1 MNLFRPYQMGE
12 PQRDARGRLVG
23 IDRYQDVLGRNWKRF
38 FLTGLVTMLGCL
50 PLAVGVAWAILSS
63 SVLVLL
69 PACLLGGAV
78 AGPFLACLYDT
89 ILRALRD
96 APGTWGQ
103 NYRRSL
109 AQNWKAALVPGALTG
124 LFLGAAAF
132 AGMMLFFWSTVR
144 PTAVTVVVYLF
155 SWLVFLVVSTLYW
168 PQLVL
173 FDQRPM
179 VRLRNALLF
188 TVQYFWVTVGT
199 ALLQLVWWLLMVL
212 FAPWTL
218 LLLPFVGSWF
228 DLFVALFLLYDR
240 LDKAFEIEKS
250 IARAFPEQAPRF
262 VGGNRG
268 KINEQFAQCHNIFHE
283 ITLPKSWFFCLWI
296 GMALL

>member
-12 PQRDARGRLVG
+12 PRRDERGRLVG

-50 PLAVGVAWAILSS
+50 PLAAGVGYAILSS

-69 PACLLGGAV
+69 PAGLLGGAI

-89 ILRALRD
+89 VLRALRD
-96 APGTWGQ
+96 APGTWAQ
-103 NYRRSL
+103 NYKRSL
-109 AQNWKAALVPGALTG
+109 AQNWRAALVPGALTG

-132 AGMMLFFWSTVR
+132 AGMMLFFWSTLR

-155 SWLVFLVVSTLYW
+155 SWLVFLVLSTLYW

-173 FDQRPM
+173 FDQRAA

-188 TVQYFWVTVGT
+188 AV
-199 ALLQLVWWLLMVL
+199 
-212 FAPWTL
+212 
-218 LLLPFVGSWF
+218 
-228 DLFVALFLLYDR
+228 
-240 LDKAFEIEKS
+240 
-250 IARAFPEQAPRF
+250 
-262 VGGNRG
+262 
-268 KINEQFAQCHNIFHE
+268 
-283 ITLPKSWFFCLWI
+283 
-296 GMALL
+296 

>member
-12 PQRDARGRLVG
+12 PQRDERGRLVG

-38 FLTGLVTMLGCL
+38 FLTGLVTMVGRL
-50 PLAVGVAWAILSS
+50 PLAAGVVWAILSS

-69 PACLLGGAV
+69 PAGLVGGAI

-96 APGTWGQ
+96 APGTWAQ
-103 NYRRSL
+103 NYKRSL
-109 AQNWKAALVPGALTG
+109 AQNWKAALLPGALTG
-124 LFLGAAAF
+124 LFLGAASF
-132 AGMMLFFWSTVR
+132 AGMMLFLWSTVR

-155 SWLVFLVVSTLYW
+155 SWLVFLVLTTLYW

-173 FDQRPM
+173 FDQRAA
-179 VRLRNALLF
+179 VRLRNTLLF
-188 TVQYFWVTVGT
+188 TVQYFWATAGV

-218 LLLPFVGSWF
+218 LLMPFVGVWF
-228 DLFVALFLLYDR
+228 DLFVALFLLYNK
-240 LDKAFEIEKS
+240 LDKAFAIEES
-250 IARAFPEQAPRF
+250 IAAAFPEQARREERE
-262 VGGNRG
+262 GD
-268 KINEQFAQCHNIFHE
+268 
-283 ITLPKSWFFCLWI
+283 
-296 GMALL
+296 